1 MAINHNKKRNSGMLR
16 EFFSKY
22 LAECLVSNDK
32 KNAFEAKNIW
42 TKHINENSQIY
53 KEMQV
58 SKMMLETKFDNKQIA
73 SKFMNKVM
81 SYVSESIDVK
91 QLDQEKTAFIR
102 EINSKLGPSFFSY
115 NINNYTDLA
124 SIHVL
129 LNEWMSSSN
138 TGKYKI
144 ISPDILSVEDKVL
157 NFLCE
162 QKQIAQEDSL
172 LSEQENVFNM
182 KDVDGLVIKIMRE
195 KLNEKYSKILTED
208 QKKILQ
214 QYVFEA
220 NHQKLQNTLENLRSE
235 TIDLISKEIIKFS
248 KNLPQ
253 EKSGLEKIKTL
264 LENEYKDTSIINDTN
279 IVFYMTVSKLN
290 DDLKDNGR

>member
-1 MAINHNKKRNSGMLR
+1 MLR

-73 SKFMNKVM
+73 SRFMNKVM

>member
-73 SKFMNKVM
+73 SRFMNKVM